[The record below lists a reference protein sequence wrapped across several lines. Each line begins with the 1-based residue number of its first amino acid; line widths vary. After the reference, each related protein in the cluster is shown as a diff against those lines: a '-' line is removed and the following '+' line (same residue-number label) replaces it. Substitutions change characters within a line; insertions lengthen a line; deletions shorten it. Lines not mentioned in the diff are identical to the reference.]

1 MIRGVKYIS
10 LAETTGYGT
19 SALDFVRALSRA
31 GIAVSWHPKV
41 MTPSGYR
48 VATTFD
54 PVAAAAGLKS
64 LEILRRDG
72 QYPRLRDLGD
82 RVAGMIRKALE
93 PTGLPYRIVGD
104 ATLFEVVFTAQDP
117 LDYRAVQ
124 GADAARAKLWNDTLR
139 ANGIFKSPG
148 KTYPSLALTE
158 ADFEWTDHAIAK
170 AADAVVAE

>member
-1 MIRGVKYIS
+1 M
-10 LAETTGYGT
+10 
-19 SALDFVRALSRA
+19 
-31 GIAVSWHPKV
+31 
-41 MTPSGYR
+41 
-48 VATTFD
+48 
-54 PVAAAAGLKS
+54 AAAAGLKS

-82 RVAGMIRKALE
+82 KVAALIRHALD
-93 PTGLPYRIVGD
+93 PTGIAYHLVGD
-104 ATLFEVVFTAQDP
+104 ATLFEVVFTVQEP
-117 LDYRAVQ
+117 RDYRTVQ
-124 GADAARAKLWNDTLR
+124 VADAGRAKLWNDTLR